1 MLDFKHNLN
10 YFFQIQDIMH
20 NYLTCQRTNMLVSN
34 EPRLKHLPAPLFA
47 VIMGLSGLT
56 IVFQKAAS
64 IFDYPQIFGNIFA
77 FLTTSAFI
85 GLSFAYLMK
94 FINYRQAVINEFNH
108 PIRLN
113 FFPAFSICLLLLSII
128 FEHISPSTSQILW
141 FIGTPIHF
149 GFTIYVVRFWIVN
162 NFEITH
168 SNPAW
173 FIPIVGN
180 VLVPILGAKYA
191 GVEVA
196 TFFFSIGMF
205 FWIVMF
211 SIILNRIIF
220 HHQLAAK
227 FLPTLFIFIAPA
239 GIGCIAYQK
248 IDFAMTGTMQ
258 MNMLGYA
265 LFDIGLFFTILL
277 FAMWKE
283 FAKIGFAITWWAYTF
298 PMAAITI
305 ATIMVFSITKN
316 IGLFWLS
323 QLLIAITTS
332 LVLLVMIKT
341 IKAVKNKEVCIK
353 E

>member
-1 MLDFKHNLN
+1 
-10 YFFQIQDIMH
+10 MH
-20 NYLTCQRTNMLVSN
+20 DTN

-64 IFDYPQIFGNIFA
+64 NFGYPEILGNIFA
-77 FLTTSAFI
+77 FLTTFAFI

-94 FINYRQAVINEFNH
+94 FINYKSSVVKEFNH

-113 FFPAFSICLLLLSII
+113 FFPAISICLLLLSII
-128 FEHISPSTSQILW
+128 FEHISPLASQILW
-141 FIGTPIHF
+141 SVGTPVHF
-149 GFTIYVVRFWIVN
+149 AFTIYIVRFWIVN

-180 VLVPILGAKYA
+180 VLIPILGAKYA
-191 GVEVA
+191 GIEVA

-205 FWIVMF
+205 FWVVMF
-211 SIILNRIIF
+211 AIILNRIIF

-248 IDFAMTGTMQ
+248 IDFAISGTMQ
-258 MNMLGYA
+258 INMFGYA

-283 FAKIGFAITWWAYTF
+283 FSKIGFSITWWAYTF

-305 ATIMVFSITKN
+305 ATMMVFTITKSVA
-316 IGLFWLS
+316 LFWLS
-323 QLLIAITTS
+323 QILIVVTTLLVG
-332 LVLLVMIKT
+332 LVLAKT
-341 IKAVKNKEVCIK
+341 ITAVKQREVCIQ

>member
-1 MLDFKHNLN
+1 MRKP
-10 YFFQIQDIMH
+10 
-20 NYLTCQRTNMLVSN
+20 N
-34 EPRLKHLPAPLFA
+34 EPRIKYLPIPLFA
-47 VIMGLSGLT
+47 VVMGLSGLT

-64 IFDYPQIFGNIFA
+64 NFGYPEVFGTIFT
-77 FLTTSAFI
+77 FLTTFVFI
-85 GLSFAYLMK
+85 GLSSAYLMK
-94 FINYRQAVINEFNH
+94 FINYKASVIQEFNH

-113 FFPAFSICLLLLSII
+113 FFPAISICLLLLSII
-128 FEHISPSTSQILW
+128 FEHISPISSQILW
-141 FIGTPIHF
+141 SIGTPIHF
-149 GFTIYVVRFWIVN
+149 AFTIYVVRFWIIN

-180 VLVPILGAKYA
+180 VLIPVLGAKYA

-211 SIILNRIIF
+211 AIILNRIIF

-248 IDFAMTGTMQ
+248 IDFAISGTMQ
-258 MNMLGYA
+258 INMFGYA

-283 FAKIGFAITWWAYTF
+283 FSKIGFSITWWAYTF

-305 ATIMVFSITKN
+305 ATIMVFTITKST
-316 IGLFWLS
+316 ILFWLS
-323 QLLIAITTS
+323 QTLILVTT
-332 LVLLVMIKT
+332 LLVGIVLGKT
-341 IKAVKNKEVCIK
+341 IKAIQKREVCIQ